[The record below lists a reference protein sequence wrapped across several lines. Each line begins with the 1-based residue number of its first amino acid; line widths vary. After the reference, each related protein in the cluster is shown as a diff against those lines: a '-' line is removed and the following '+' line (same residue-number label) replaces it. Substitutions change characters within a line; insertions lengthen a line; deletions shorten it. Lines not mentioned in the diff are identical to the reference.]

1 MRITVD
7 LDDDIYLAITER
19 AAIEGRSPGDVLSEL
34 AQQALAMRPGEA
46 DSFFGFTPFRGSS
59 HPVTNA
65 DIDRI
70 RDDLE
75 P

>member
-1 MRITVD
+1 MRITLD

-19 AAIEGRSPGDVLSEL
+19 AAIEGRSPGDVLSQL
-34 AQQALAMRPGEA
+34 ARQALATPPGEPH
-46 DSFFGFTPFRGSS
+46 SFFGFTPFRGSGR
-59 HPVTNA
+59 PVTNA

>member
-7 LDDDIYLAITER
+7 LDDDIYLTITER
-19 AAIEGRSPGDVLSEL
+19 ARIEGRSPGDMLSEL
-34 AQQALAMRPGEA
+34 ARRALAMPTGEA
-46 DSFFGFTPFRGSS
+46 GSFFGFTPFRGSGR
-59 HPVTNA
+59 PVTNA

>member
-19 AAIEGRSPGDVLSEL
+19 AAIEGRSPGEVLSEL
-34 AQQALAMRPGEA
+34 ARQALAMRPDEA
-46 DSFFGFTPFRGSS
+46 DCFFGFTPFRGSGR
-59 HPVTNA
+59 PVTNA

>member
-19 AAIEGRSPGDVLSEL
+19 AGIESRSPGDVLSEL
-34 AQQALAMRPGEA
+34 ARRALAMRSGEA
-46 DSFFGFTPFRGSS
+46 DCFFGFTPFRGSG

-75 P
+75 I

>member
-1 MRITVD
+1 MRITLD

-19 AAIEGRSPGDVLSEL
+19 AAIEGCSPGKLLSEL
-34 AQQALAMRPGEA
+34 ARHALAMRPGEA
-46 DSFFGFTPFRGSS
+46 NFFFGFTPFRGSGR
-59 HPVTNA
+59 PVTNA